1 MLRIEQNNVVFFAIQ
16 KYVILILFGMSRIWI
31 CHCGFVCFAT
41 CNDSGKP
48 LRSFLPTNT
57 YPKIFDT
64 NRRHIENDII
74 RWILFCYFVKK
85 VKLAITWQSNISTM
99 SLLGNFMRHI
109 KTWKIISI
117 IYINIVKFSLKK
129 FISSPSNIF
138 IIVRLKKKSTSFC
151 LYNISC
157 HLNTVM
163 EQ

>member
-1 MLRIEQNNVVFFAIQ
+1 MWSWFCLACQGYEYVIVVLFVLQRVMILVNHCVLFYPQ
-16 KYVILILFGMSRIWI
+16 ILILKFSIQIEDIW
-31 CHCGFVCFAT
+31 
-41 CNDSGKP
+41 
-48 LRSFLPTNT
+48 
-57 YPKIFDT
+57 KI
-64 NRRHIENDII
+64 RC
-74 RWILFCYFVKK
+74 ILFCYFVKK

>member
-1 MLRIEQNNVVFFAIQ
+1 
-16 KYVILILFGMSRIWI
+16 MSRIWI

-64 NRRHIENDII
+64 NRRHIENDIDT
-74 RWILFCYFVKK
+74 FFEKK

-117 IYINIVKFSLKK
+117 IYINIVKFSLQK
-129 FISSPSNIF
+129 FIRSPSNILTK
-138 IIVRLKKKSTSFC
+138 VGMKKKSTSFC
-151 LYNISC
+151 LSNSFCY
-157 HLNTVM
+157 LNTAM
-163 EQ
+163 DQ